1 MQNSMRNATQAY
13 AASTSRRSPRA
24 QEADVFRYA
33 NAMLR
38 RAESEAAQ
46 ARALADN
53 RRLWTTVIDLMK
65 DPSNALPMELRASIV
80 SVGLSV
86 QREMERSRPDLE
98 FLIAV
103 NEDIAAGLAS

>member
-13 AASTSRRSPRA
+13 ATTASRRGPRA

-38 RAESEAAQ
+38 RAQGDTLQ

-53 RRLWTTVIDLMK
+53 RRLWGTVIDLMR
-65 DPSNALPMELRASIV
+65 DPTNALPVTLRASIV

-86 QREMERSRPDLE
+86 QREMDKPNPDLE
-98 FLIAV
+98 FLISI
-103 NEDIAAGLAS
+103 NEDIASGLAA